1 MEKESYE
8 LYQKLLECEDVPM
21 RVIGSLSLEDY
32 FRLVE
37 GIFSAKC
44 MDYFGNTAVY
54 SMFRMFEVIR
64 QDLFKDQPSFILIN
78 HSINNKINLKD
89 YLNIPRTSSFI
100 NIVNSTLNI
109 VSGENKLL
117 VSNLF
122 AIDSKVNIDNLI
134 FSEVAYTLLNR
145 TELNI
150 DHKRSFPIWGV
161 VRNFLRF
168 WDEDDSTYYSRQ
180 YRIVGDSCS
189 LSIKSSVYIGSN
201 CDFYFLIPIFS
212 CNNKI
217 NIDLTNF
224 KYAAVKVKFYDSAE
238 NNEIN
243 IIADPRRVTI
253 EGNDGIFKL
262 VNKITLN
269 GENYE

>member
-8 LYQKLLECEDVPM
+8 LYQKLLGCEDVPM
-21 RVIGSLSLEDY
+21 RVIGSLSLDDY

-54 SMFRMFEVIR
+54 SMFRKFEVIR

-122 AIDSKVNIDNLI
+122 AIDSKVIIDNLI

-150 DHKRSFPIWGV
+150 DHKRSF
-161 VRNFLRF
+161 LRF

-180 YRIVGDSCS
+180 YRMVGDSCS

-253 EGNDGIFKL
+253 EGNDWYFKL

>member
-21 RVIGSLSLEDY
+21 RVIGSLSLDDY

-54 SMFRMFEVIR
+54 SMFRKFEVIR

-168 WDEDDSTYYSRQ
+168 WNEDDSTYYSRQ

-189 LSIKSSVYIGSN
+189 LSIKSSVYISSN

-224 KYAAVKVKFYDSAE
+224 KHAAVKVKFYDSAE

>member
-1 MEKESYE
+1 MEREGYE
-8 LYQKLLECEDVPM
+8 LYQKLLECEGVPM
-21 RVIGSLSLEDY
+21 KAIWGLGLSDY
-32 FRLVE
+32 FNLVVD
-37 GIFSAKC
+37 IFSVKC
-44 MDYFGNTAVY
+44 MDYFGNVAVY
-54 SMFRMFEVIR
+54 SMFKELEVIR

-78 HSINNKINLKD
+78 HNVENEVNLKD
-89 YLNIPRTSSFI
+89 YLNIAKTSSYI

-134 FSEVAYTLLNR
+134 FSEVAYTLLDR

-150 DHKRSFPIWGV
+150 DHKRGFPIWGV

-201 CDFYFLIPIFS
+201 CDFYFLIPILS

-253 EGNDGIFKL
+253 EGNDWYFKL

>member
-1 MEKESYE
+1 MERESYE
-8 LYQKLLECEDVPM
+8 LYQKLLECEVVPM
-21 RVIGSLSLEDY
+21 RVLGVLSLDDY
-32 FRLVE
+32 FKLVE
-37 GIFSAKC
+37 EIFSVKC
-44 MDYFGNTAVY
+44 MDYFGNAAVY
-54 SMFRMFEVIR
+54 SMFKRFEVIR

-78 HSINNKINLKD
+78 HNVENEVNLKD
-89 YLNIPRTSSFI
+89 YLNIAKTSSYI
-100 NIVNSTLNI
+100 NI

-134 FSEVAYTLLNR
+134 FSEVAYTLLDR

-224 KYAAVKVKFYDSAE
+224 KHAAVKVKFYDGAE

-253 EGNDGIFKL
+253 EGNDWYFKL
-262 VNKITLN
+262 VNKITID
-269 GENYE
+269 GEKYE

>member
-21 RVIGSLSLEDY
+21 RVIGTLSLDDY

-54 SMFRMFEVIR
+54 SMFRKFEVIR

-150 DHKRSFPIWGV
+150 DHKRGFPIWGV

-224 KYAAVKVKFYDSAE
+224 KHAAVKVKFYDSAE